1 MDGYAAELEQAQK
14 RNYERWPILGQHV
27 SRNAYVGDSYKDEVQ
42 WLKKWIEG
50 RIAWI
55 DKQVVDGGRL

>member
-1 MDGYAAELEQAQK
+1 
-14 RNYERWPILGQHV
+14 
-27 SRNAYVGDSYKDEVQ
+27 VGDSYKEEVE